1 MFRITTYKQIVS
13 CAVGLSALAAVGLVN
28 AATVS
33 LTPSPQTI
41 IVGNTFNITASGT
54 GFDADVTFLD
64 MTLTW
69 DTAFLELITNDPTT
83 LISNAALLGFSTGG
97 LTEVTYT
104 PGVLNLSF
112 DTPLSGFGVTTTPS
126 GIFDFFTLEFLA
138 VSSTI
143 GTTLTA
149 ADGGLGG
156 WGDGLLSPIFVDYAN
171 AEITINPVSAVPVPA
186 AVWLFGS
193 GLLGLVGVA
202 RRSTTTAV
210 AA

>member
-13 CAVGLSALAAVGLVN
+13 CAVGLSALATVSLVN

-33 LTPSPQTI
+33 LTPSPQSI
-41 IVGNTFNITASGT
+41 SVGNTFNITASGT
-54 GFDADVTFLD
+54 DFFNDVSALD

-69 DTAFLELITNDPTT
+69 DTSFLTLITPDATI
-83 LISNAALLGFSTGG
+83 LADANALGFTDFFTAIDSSTA
-97 LTEVTYT
+97 
-104 PGVLNLSF
+104 GVLDLTF
-112 DTPLSGFGVTTTPS
+112 LAPLGDSVITTPT

-138 VSSTI
+138 VSPTI
-143 GTTLTA
+143 GSTTLMSGV
-149 ADGGLGG
+149 GGLGG
-156 WGDGLLSPIFVDYAN
+156 WGDGSNDEINVDYVN
-171 AEITINPVSAVPVPA
+171 ASIMINPVSTVPVPA

-210 AA
+210 TA